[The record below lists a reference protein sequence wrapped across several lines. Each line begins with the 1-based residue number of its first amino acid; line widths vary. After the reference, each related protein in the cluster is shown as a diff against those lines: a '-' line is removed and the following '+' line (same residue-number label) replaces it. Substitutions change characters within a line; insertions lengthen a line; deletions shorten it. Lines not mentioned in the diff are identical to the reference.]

1 MKPSAIITAL
11 FVGLAAQAPQAVQAA
26 EVEAHQNATVQPGG
40 VRTGSS
46 GLAFFN
52 IEGSDNGSFA
62 SYGVARFDLAGLKA
76 GFDSQYGA
84 GGWQVDSVSL
94 LLTQSNAGFTTDGN
108 VVVAFSTD
116 DTVSLV
122 APSPL
127 TYPLADPA
135 AQMVTGYTFTETAT
149 GAVETHALYTR
160 GGNNAAGG
168 VALAG
173 DIATDALVTLALYE
187 GNPGVAAT
195 YAGFNNSTW
204 AGPTLSISVSAV
216 PEPQTVVLMLA
227 GLAAAGLLAR
237 RRA

>member
-1 MKPSAIITAL
+1 MKIRPLLTAL
-11 FVGLAAQAPQAVQAA
+11 FIGLAAQVAQAA
-26 EVEAHQNATVQPGG
+26 QVEAHQNATVQPGG
-40 VRTGSS
+40 VRSGGS

-84 GGWQVDSVSL
+84 GGWLVDSVSL
-94 LLTQSNAGFTTDGN
+94 QLTQSNAGFTTDGN
-108 VVVAFSTD
+108 VRVAFSAD
-116 DTVSLV
+116 DTVSLA

-127 TYPLADPA
+127 TYPLADA
-135 AQMVTGYTFTETAT
+135 TAQMVMGYAFTETTT
-149 GAVETHALYTR
+149 GAVETHNLYTR

-173 DIATDALVTLALYE
+173 NIATDSLVTLALYE

-195 YAGFNNSTW
+195 YAGFSNSSW
-204 AGPTLSISVSAV
+204 AGPTLSIDVSAV
-216 PEPQTVVLMLA
+216 PEPQTVALMLA
-227 GLAAAGLLAR
+227 GLAAVGGLVR
-237 RRA
+237 RRG

>member
-1 MKPSAIITAL
+1 MNIRPLITTL
-11 FVGLAAQAPQAVQAA
+11 LIGLAAHTAQAA
-26 EVEAHQNATVQPGG
+26 QVEAHQNATVQPGG

-62 SYGVARFDLAGLKA
+62 SYGIVRFDLAGLKT

-94 LLTQSNAGFTTDGN
+94 QLTQSNAGFTTDGN
-108 VVVAFSTD
+108 VVVAFSAD
-116 DTVSLV
+116 DAVSLV

-127 TYPLADPA
+127 TYPLADPT
-135 AQMVTGYTFTETAT
+135 AQFVMTYAFTETAT
-149 GAVETHALYTR
+149 GTLETHSLYTR
-160 GGNNAAGG
+160 GGSNAAGG

-173 DIATDALVTLALYE
+173 DIATDTLVTLALYE

-195 YAGFNNSTW
+195 YAGFSNNTW
-204 AGPTLSISVSAV
+204 AGPTLSINVSAV
-216 PEPQTVVLMLA
+216 PEPQTVALVLA
-227 GLAAAGLLAR
+227 GLAAVGLLAR
-237 RRA
+237 RRG